1 MNALQIEQPT
11 ERGLREIGPAR
22 TTTPADL
29 LQIAVS
35 QGADL
40 DKLDKLMQLQ
50 ERWEANEAR
59 KAYVAAMAAF
69 KAEPIV
75 VGKSKTVDFTS
86 AKGRTHYKHA
96 TLADVVDAAV
106 TGMGKHGLSH
116 RWDVRQEGGRVSVT
130 CIVTHQRGH
139 SESTTLTSSPDDS
152 GNKNQIQQVGSAIT
166 YLQRY
171 TLMSALG
178 LAASDMPEDDG
189 RGTGPQVETLSE
201 AQQATIIDLLEAH
214 GKDRAKFL
222 RWAKVDSIAA
232 IPADWFERC
241 KQVIE
246 PKPAAANPA
255 TTGNPGSY
263 ADGR

>member
-1 MNALQIEQPT
+1 MSALEVMRDQPAN
-11 ERGLREIGPAR
+11 LPVPAP
-22 TTTPADL
+22 TPAHL

-40 DKLDKLMQLQ
+40 AKLEKLMELQ
-50 ERWEANEAR
+50 ERHEASEAR

-75 VGKSKTVDFTS
+75 IGKSKTVDFTS
-86 AKGRTHYKHA
+86 QKGRTHYKHA

-139 SESTTLTSSPDDS
+139 SESTALTSSPDDS

-171 TLMSALG
+171 TLMAALG

-189 RGTGPQVETLSE
+189 RGSGKAETKDETLTE
-201 AQQATIIDLLEAH
+201 AQQATIADLLEAS
-214 GKDRAKFL
+214 GRSRAKFL
-222 RWAKVDSIAA
+222 EWAGVASIAD
-232 IPADWFERC
+232 IPADWFARC
-241 KQVIE
+241 KEVIQAK
-246 PKPAAANPA
+246 PKAK
-255 TTGNPGSY
+255 
-263 ADGR
+263 ADAQ

>member
-1 MNALQIEQPT
+1 MSALEPQGGQ
-11 ERGLREIGPAR
+11 LRTITPSAAA
-22 TTTPADL
+22 TPADL

-40 DKLDKLMQLQ
+40 AKLEKLMELQ
-50 ERWEANEAR
+50 ERYEANEAR

-139 SESTTLTSSPDDS
+139 SESTTLASSPDDS

-189 RGTGPQVETLSE
+189 RGAGKADPKDETLTE
-201 AQQATIIDLLEAH
+201 AQQATIADLLESSGCSKA
-214 GKDRAKFL
+214 GLLK
-222 RWAKVDSIAA
+222 WAQVETLAQIPASWFQACKEVIAA
-232 IPADWFERC
+232 QQKAR
-241 KQVIE
+241 
-246 PKPAAANPA
+246 ANA
-255 TTGNPGSY
+255 Q
-263 ADGR
+263 